1 MVGSNNLE
9 ILQTSFKIWTLKT
22 VHILILQVSLNEISY
37 GLAFHP
43 HFATDAPSPPYDNA
57 GNLDAIRHMVKMEK
71 KSFSSDFDDFVIDA

>member
-1 MVGSNNLE
+1 MV
-9 ILQTSFKIWTLKT
+9 
-22 VHILILQVSLNEISY
+22 LQVSLNEISY

-71 KSFSSDFDDFVIDA
+71 KSFTSDFVIDRKARKDDVSVHFLDEGIRLVNF